1 MIMDEPMVDEDGFE
15 VDVVIDPISVVNRMN
30 TSQIFEQFI
39 NRGAELVRRRI
50 EQMITQ
56 APKGQEPWDQAYAYA
71 LEFITDV
78 HKNWGDLVDEDN
90 CGDKRAFVQEVI
102 RDGFYL
108 QVSPFQKGIDQD
120 FVLKLAEKYQIGKSR
135 ITYTVTDVDGT
146 KRRVTTKKPIMV
158 GSEYI
163 YLLYKMPHIR
173 CPGVGYVNQ
182 YHTPIRSGALAK
194 AQYPFSQTPIRL
206 GEDEIRNI
214 IATSGVKAA
223 AHILGVYANSF
234 PGVEMLAN
242 HLLFDPKPSELK
254 QVELSL
260 SDTINTN
267 SIVNVTKH
275 IFSCLGID
283 ITPKP
288 EDIAGLLEDQGN
300 LKGSEVD
307 DGQEVMSSEK
317 GEE

>member
-1 MIMDEPMVDEDGFE
+1 
-15 VDVVIDPISVVNRMN
+15 MN

-39 NRGAELVRRRI
+39 NRGAELVRRQI
-50 EQMITQ
+50 EQVIKE
-56 APKGQEPWDQAYAYA
+56 APKGQEPWEKAYDYA
-71 LEFITDV
+71 IEFVSDV
-78 HKNWGDLVDEDN
+78 HKNWGDLVNEDN
-90 CGDKRAFVQEVI
+90 QTNKKAFVEEVI
-102 RDGFYL
+102 KDGFYL

-120 FVLKLAEKYQIGKSR
+120 FVLKLAEKYHINKSR
-135 ITYTVTDVDGT
+135 ITYTVTDADGT
-146 KRRVTTKKPIMV
+146 KKRVTTKKPIMV

-173 CPGVGYVNQ
+173 CPGIGYVNQ

-214 IATSGVKAA
+214 VATSGVKAA
-223 AHILGVYANSF
+223 AHLLGVYANSF
-234 PGVEMLAN
+234 PGVEQLAN
-242 HLLFDPKPSELK
+242 HLLFDKEPSKLK

-260 SDTINTN
+260 TDTINTN
-267 SIVNVTKH
+267 SIVGVTKH

-288 EDIAGLLEDQGN
+288 TDVAGVLADQVN
-300 LKGSEVD
+300 LKNSEVD
-307 DGQEVMSSEK
+307 DGQETSETD
-317 GEE
+317 ED